1 MRTVRIA
8 RRFLTV
14 ALAGAAACLLPH
26 GQSRARE
33 DEGAGEAILEARIT
47 LSLERAT
54 VRKIV
59 EAIAEKT
66 GMQYMAVDEALD
78 MESTVTLR
86 ITARPVA
93 EVLEF
98 LEERLGLD
106 LDFGHLEET
115 GVLIVAPREPEEDED
130 EGEGEGEDEEEEQ
143 QEFDPQLEHAEALEM
158 IRSLPVVSR
167 LVKKEPGVEIDLE
180 WDADERRWEAH
191 LRLGDKEIG
200 RVELGEFDEGRPRI
214 VKVEIHHDMPGLV
227 PEPGDNF

>member
-1 MRTVRIA
+1 MRTTRIA
-8 RRFLTV
+8 RTLLTV
-14 ALAGAAACLLPH
+14 ALAGAACLLPR
-26 GQSRARE
+26 GQARAQE

-54 VRKIV
+54 VRKVV

-78 MESTVTLR
+78 MESTVTFR

-130 EGEGEGEDEEEEQ
+130 EGEGEGEEEEEEQ
-143 QEFDPQLEHAEALEM
+143 QEFDPQLEHAEALRM
-158 IRSLPVVSR
+158 IRSLPAVSR
-167 LVKKEPGVEIDLE
+167 LIEKKPGVEIDLE
-180 WDADERRWEAH
+180 WDADERRWEAD
-191 LRLGDKEIG
+191 LRLGDDEIG
-200 RVELGEFDEGRPRI
+200 RVELGEFEDERPRI
-214 VKVEIHHDMPGLV
+214 TKVEIHHDLPG
-227 PEPGDNF
+227 PAPQPGDNF

>member
-1 MRTVRIA
+1 MRETGRRDEIA
-8 RRFLTV
+8 RTFLAV

-26 GQSRARE
+26 GQARAQE

-54 VRKIV
+54 VRKVV

-78 MESTVTLR
+78 METTVTFR

-115 GVLIVAPREPEEDED
+115 GVLIVAPREPEE
-130 EGEGEGEDEEEEQ
+130 EEEEGEEEEGE
-143 QEFDPQLEHAEALEM
+143 EFDPQLEHAEALEM
-158 IRSLPVVSR
+158 IRSLPAVSR
-167 LVKKEPGVEIDLE
+167 LIEKKPGVEIDLD
-180 WDADERRWEAH
+180 WDADERRWEAN
-191 LRLGDKEIG
+191 LRLGGDRIG
-200 RVELGEFDEGRPRI
+200 RVELNEFDDERPRI
-214 VKVEIHHDMPGLV
+214 TKVEIHHDLPGPV
-227 PEPGDNF
+227 PQPGDNF

>member
-1 MRTVRIA
+1 MRTTRIA
-8 RRFLTV
+8 RTFLTV
-14 ALAGAAACLLPH
+14 ALAGAAACLLPR
-26 GQSRARE
+26 GQARAQE

-54 VRKIV
+54 VRNVV

-78 MESTVTLR
+78 METTVTFR

-115 GVLIVAPREPEEDED
+115 GVLIVAPREREEDED
-130 EGEGEGEDEEEEQ
+130 EGEGEGEEEEEQ
-143 QEFDPQLEHAEALEM
+143 EEFDPQLEHAEALRM
-158 IRSLPVVSR
+158 IRSLPAVSR
-167 LVKKEPGVEIDLE
+167 LVEKEPGVEIDLG
-180 WDADERRWEAH
+180 WDADERRWEAN
-191 LRLGDKEIG
+191 LRLGDREIG
-200 RVELGEFDEGRPRI
+200 RVELNEFDDERPRI
-214 VKVEIHHDMPGLV
+214 TKVEIHHDLPGPV
-227 PEPGDNF
+227 PQPGDNF